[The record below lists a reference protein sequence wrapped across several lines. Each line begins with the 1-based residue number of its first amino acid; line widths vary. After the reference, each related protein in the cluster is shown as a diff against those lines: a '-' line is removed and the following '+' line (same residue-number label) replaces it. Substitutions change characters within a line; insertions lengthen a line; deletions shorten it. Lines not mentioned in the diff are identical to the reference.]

1 MSKTP
6 GIKTERERVFVENYP
21 KDHKEQVVVKP
32 EIKETVFLGSN
43 KGGVFK
49 VETKC
54 KGVTVSNCENIAVLL
69 NAVVGNVEVVNC
81 KKVQIQLSGTAPIFQ
96 VDASDR
102 TSIHLS
108 AEAVTGGTRVYTAKS
123 ASTNIYTPSGDEEA
137 EHALPEQFVSQI
149 KSGKLHT
156 EVVFPGKE

>member
-1 MSKTP
+1 LP
-6 GIKTERERVFVENYP
+6 NYP

-32 EIKETVFLGSN
+32 ELKETVFLGNN

-49 VETKC
+49 VETKA
-54 KGVTVSNCENIAVLL
+54 KGVTISNCENIAVFLTS
-69 NAVVGNVEVVNC
+69 VVGNVEVVNC
-81 KKVQIQLSGTAPIFQ
+81 KKVQVQIAGTAPIIQ

-108 AEAVTGGTRVYTAKS
+108 AGAVAGGTRVYSAKS
-123 ASTNIYTPSGDEEA
+123 ASTNIYTPQGDDEQ
-137 EHALPEQFVSQI
+137 EHAVPEQFVSQV

-156 EVVFPGKE
+156 EVVIPGKE